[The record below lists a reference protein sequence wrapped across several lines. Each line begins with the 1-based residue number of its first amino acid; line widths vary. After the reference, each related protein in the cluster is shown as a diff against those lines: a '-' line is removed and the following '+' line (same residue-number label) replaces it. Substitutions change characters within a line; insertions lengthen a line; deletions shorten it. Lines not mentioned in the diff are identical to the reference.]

1 MAPSFLQL
9 TPHWSSPPTARP
21 VPWLSVTNSMNTKL
35 CLPNGVTMVLTPF
48 LLNPWPSPTP
58 SCQSPRSIYPRPAFT
73 CISNACRFSPL
84 VQSPAIPSSVRRKFV
99 GNKRKR
105 YYERR
110 NFSKDIHSLQPLSS
124 LCLCSL
130 TPFSLRAWGECPLG
144 ESSLQS
150 TWEPFDPQS
159 HQQFAKAVLGE
170 FREGL

>member
-1 MAPSFLQL
+1 MVPSFSQL

-73 CISNACRFSPL
+73 CISSACRFSPL
-84 VQSPAIPSSVRRKFV
+84 VQSPAIPSSVGRKFV
-99 GNKRKR
+99 GNERKR

-124 LCLCSL
+124 LCLCSI
-130 TPFSLRAWGECPLG
+130 TP
-144 ESSLQS
+144 SSLS
-150 TWEPFDPQS
+150 TGRVLPAEHLGTIRSSVPP
-159 HQQFAKAVLGE
+159 AVCQGCPW
-170 FREGL
+170 